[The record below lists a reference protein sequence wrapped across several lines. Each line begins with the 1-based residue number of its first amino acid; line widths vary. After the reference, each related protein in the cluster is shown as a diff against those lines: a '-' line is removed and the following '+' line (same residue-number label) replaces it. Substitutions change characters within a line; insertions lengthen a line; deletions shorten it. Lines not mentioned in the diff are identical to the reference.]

1 MIMKTR
7 AYCVFIVIGLF
18 CGACRPEYISN
29 NNYFETPIDISAKGA
44 TLSKNDTLWI
54 EIKPNPTLRET
65 KTNKDFTFQNASY
78 TLSARIQVWRKNFNA
93 TDFLNN
99 FQIVTQKGILINYS
113 ISTHNDGY
121 LVDFG
126 MRFGYPD
133 ESKLKFGIVCSNVG
147 IFSLAFGGNINYG
160 VNSNCQ
166 NNSCQSNN
174 SYLLY
179 AFKPE
184 DTNWAI
190 YDKLT
195 KTEKKGT
202 ENYYSEK
209 QRNERTTYFFE
220 VVE

>member
-1 MIMKTR
+1 MKTGGLR
-7 AYCVFIVIGLF
+7 IFLMIIGLF
-18 CGACRPEYISN
+18 CGACRPKYISN
-29 NNYFETPIDISAKGA
+29 SKYFETPINISAKGA
-44 TLSKNDTLWI
+44 ILTKNDTLWI

-65 KTNKDFTFQNASY
+65 KTNKEYTFQNASY
-78 TLSARIQVWRKNFNA
+78 TLSARMEAWRKNFNA

-99 FQIVTQKGILINYS
+99 FQIVTQKGSLINYS
-113 ISTHNDGY
+113 ISSYNDGF

-133 ESKLKFGIVCSNVG
+133 ESELKFGIVCSNVG
-147 IFSLAFGGNINYG
+147 IFSLTFGGNINPG
-160 VNSNCQ
+160 VNNSNCQ
-166 NNSCQSNN
+166 KNSCQSEN

-195 KTEKKGT
+195 KSEKRGTEK
-202 ENYYSEK
+202 YYTEK
-209 QRNERTTYFFE
+209 QKNERNTYFFE
-220 VVE
+220 VTE